1 MQLFRQQLQ
10 VTPKRLRCVAQFLWL
25 SFTSAPHAPPHIT
38 RSFYTNMHFSRIKH
52 DKHFIQTPHPEV
64 LWRPRFAR
72 QGSPAAREPLLVVCS
87 EPREGVLFQR
97 HRGEIG
103 GNPKALKAAWR
114 LLRLILY
121 PSQRKQKPPAEPH
134 CAAITAAELRG
145 WRDARMTEC
154 LLGTTDFVFTNVCPL
169 KCVSEHK
176 CRWKWLY

>member
-1 MQLFRQQLQ
+1 MLHNFYDFPSHQRHMHLRTSPDPFTLTCIFPESNMTSILFKPHTLKFFGALGLHGRDPQQLGSH
-10 VTPKRLRCVAQFLWL
+10 CWWSVA
-25 SFTSAPHAPPHIT
+25 
-38 RSFYTNMHFSRIKH
+38 
-52 DKHFIQTPHPEV
+52 
-64 LWRPRFAR
+64 
-72 QGSPAAREPLLVVCS
+72 
-87 EPREGVLFQR
+87 REGVLFQR